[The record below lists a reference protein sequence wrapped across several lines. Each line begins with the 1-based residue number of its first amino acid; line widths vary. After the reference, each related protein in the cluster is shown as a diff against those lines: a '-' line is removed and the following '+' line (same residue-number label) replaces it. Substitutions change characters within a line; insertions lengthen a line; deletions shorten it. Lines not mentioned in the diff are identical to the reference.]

1 MPATSDDPFADHLDP
16 FLDYL
21 HYERRLSART
31 RSGYQRDLVDFL
43 TWLGDQGIDDPRRVH
58 SQHVRSYAAFR
69 HRRGLAPKSL
79 QRHLSAIRTW
89 FRFLL
94 REGRVNAN
102 PAEGVRA
109 PKVERRL
116 PHTLDVDQVARLLA
130 LPGDATLD
138 HRDRAVMELFYSSG
152 LRLSELAALDVNDVR
167 SSDGLLQVT
176 GKGGKTRRLPV
187 GRMAREAIDNWLTV
201 RGTLAGNGETA
212 LFVSQRGGRLSTR
225 AIEARLRQRAI
236 EQGMPQHVHPHM
248 LRHSFAS
255 HLLES
260 SGDLRAVQD
269 LLGHADIGTTQIY
282 THLDFQ
288 HLAQVYD
295 QAHPR
300 ARRTEERGPRAK
312 DKDKRKD

>member
-1 MPATSDDPFADHLDP
+1 MDASPETPFAKHLAG

-31 RSGYQRDLVDFL
+31 RDAYRRDLADFL
-43 TWLGDQGIDDPRRVH
+43 AWLGDQGIDQPRRVH
-58 SQHVRSYAAFR
+58 SQHVRSYAALR

-79 QRHLSAIRTW
+79 QRHLSAVRAW
-89 FRFLL
+89 FRYLL
-94 REGRVNAN
+94 RERQVGAN
-102 PAEGVRA
+102 PADGVRA
-109 PKVERRL
+109 PKDARRL
-116 PHTLDVDQVARLLA
+116 PHTLDVDQVARLLT
-130 LPGDATLD
+130 LPGDAPLD
-138 HRDRAVMELFYSSG
+138 RRDRAIMELFYSSG
-152 LRLSELAALDVNDVR
+152 LRLSELAALDVGDVQA
-167 SSDGLLQVT
+167 SDGLLAVT

-187 GRMAREAIDNWLTV
+187 GRLAREALDHWLTS
-201 RGTLAGNGETA
+201 RSAMAGSGETA

-236 EQGMPQHVHPHM
+236 ERGMPQHVHPHM

-255 HLLES
+255 HMLES

-300 ARRTEERGPRAK
+300 A
-312 DKDKRKD
+312 KRKGTSG